1 MSGYRNRAAK
11 PTAALWLLVVLAD
24 AAWAVNSGTVALF
37 GTLAILTM
45 AAMVVL
51 VARGMAPSR
60 QPVRVRARADQRSW
74 RM

>member
-37 GTLAILTM
+37 GSLAILTM
-45 AAMVVL
+45 AALLFL
-51 VARGMAPSR
+51 VARGMTPSR
-60 QPVRVRARADQRSW
+60 QPVRVRARADHRSW